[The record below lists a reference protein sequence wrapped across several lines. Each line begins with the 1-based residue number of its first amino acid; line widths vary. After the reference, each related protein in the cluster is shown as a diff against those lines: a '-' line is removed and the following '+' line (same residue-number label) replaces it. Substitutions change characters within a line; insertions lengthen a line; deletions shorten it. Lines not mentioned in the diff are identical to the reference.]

1 MFGKYYDIIS
11 QGGTLGDN
19 SDMNDIALNREDITA
34 LSSDVRIAILKALDD
49 RSGNSINDLAGE
61 LDLAKSTVHQHLGI
75 LMDSGLIKMDGSRKW
90 RTYSLTSKAQ
100 HILHPEKG
108 YRILLL
114 LGTSIFTLTTGL
126 FFIHSYVCGYT
137 VQDTSTIHDPLMLII
152 GELLLILTIALWY
165 TLFRL
170 RKAKKRYSI

>member
-1 MFGKYYDIIS
+1 
-11 QGGTLGDN
+11 
-19 SDMNDIALNREDITA
+19 MNDIALNREDIAA

-49 RSGNSINDLAGE
+49 RSGKGINDLAGE
-61 LDLAKSTVHQHLGI
+61 LDLGRSTVHQHLGI

-100 HILHPEKG
+100 RILHPEKG

-126 FFIHSYVCGYT
+126 FFIHSYVCGYI
-137 VQDTSTIHDPLMLII
+137 VQDTSRIHDPLMLII

-165 TLFRL
+165 TLFLL